1 MEGEARCTAS
11 TGRSEGNWGD
21 LERWPRTD
29 VGGTSCDISHSHEGA
44 CGRVANGMEKGNLS
58 AKLKAEIAWV
68 AARNDRAWYALAI
81 ARDRLKRNGF
91 TDDQVFAL
99 DGDRRNLPETEQ
111 AALALVETLTVS
123 PWKVTDEMVGA
134 AGSRFG
140 TRKWRNCSI
149 IRAMLHSSIE

>member
-1 MEGEARCTAS
+1 MK
-11 TGRSEGNWGD
+11 
-21 LERWPRTD
+21 
-29 VGGTSCDISHSHEGA
+29 
-44 CGRVANGMEKGNLS
+44 GRVAGLPNGMEKGSLS

-134 AGSRFG
+134 A
-140 TRKWRNCSI
+140 RKSFRDAEVAELFYHTCNAAFFD
-149 IRAMLHSSIE
+149 RVTEVAYLPLDE